1 MRLERAPLQSGSFL
15 QNLQTVP
22 NLSRRENRNHHER
35 QDFRAG
41 TAASCIA
48 PTNPFPWQGNC
59 HLNDSFEI
67 LGNRRRNFFARSEGF
82 SMNRL
87 FARGLAAFVVL
98 FAGPAAMAQG
108 NVPNVTPRILVLA
121 PPTTRLDSSSVS
133 APSTLEANPLQ
144 SRTKPPHFSKTRFVL
159 LSTAVYGA
167 ALADKHQTL
176 AVRHYSWW
184 HENDPLAKPFIRLP
198 TPTYYAAGLAMAT
211 GVNWLG
217 WKMAHSRRW
226 HKLSPIPHLL
236 AASGNLYGFHS
247 NLP

>member
-1 MRLERAPLQSGSFL
+1 
-15 QNLQTVP
+15 
-22 NLSRRENRNHHER
+22 
-35 QDFRAG
+35 
-41 TAASCIA
+41 
-48 PTNPFPWQGNC
+48 
-59 HLNDSFEI
+59 
-67 LGNRRRNFFARSEGF
+67 
-82 SMNRL
+82 MNRL
-87 FARGLAAFVVL
+87 FARRLAAFVVL
-98 FAGPAAMAQG
+98 FAGPAAMAQA
-108 NVPNVTPRILVLA
+108 NESNATPRILVLA

-133 APSTLEANPLQ
+133 ATSTLEANPLQ

-167 ALADKHQTL
+167 ALADMHQTL
-176 AVRHYSWW
+176 AVRHYPWW

-226 HKLSPIPHLL
+226 HKLSPIPQLL